1 MLKSSSEKLYYTIS
15 EVSKITGIKEYVLR
29 YWETEFPT
37 LRPLKSSSGQR
48 KYKQQDIEK
57 IRRIKQLLYVE
68 SFTIAG
74 AKRKLAE
81 AEMPPNKKRD
91 LAELLHYTKKELKTL
106 LTKLNR

>member
-1 MLKSSSEKLYYTIS
+1 MAKPILEKLYYTIS
-15 EVSKITGIKEYVLR
+15 EVSKKTGVKEYVLR

-48 KYKQQDIEK
+48 KYKQKDIDR
-57 IRRIKQLLYVE
+57 IQQIKQLLYDE
-68 SFTIAG
+68 SYTIAG

-81 AEMPPNKKRD
+81 QEIPADKKRD
-91 LAELLHYTKKELKTL
+91 LIELLQYTKKELRTL

>member
-1 MLKSSSEKLYYTIS
+1 MAKIPSEKLYYTIR
-15 EVSKITGIKEYVLR
+15 EVSKLLGIKEYVLR

-48 KYKQQDIEK
+48 KYKQKDIEK
-57 IRRIKQLLYVE
+57 LQRIKHLLYE
-68 SFTIAG
+68 EQYTIAG

-81 AEMPPNKKRD
+81 EELPPEKKQE
-91 LAELLHYTKKELKTL
+91 LVELLNYTKKELNAI